1 MRWTPETGEGEIM
14 FDGIRNFFN
23 SLFSYLGDLFQWVL
37 DGLTAIVKPI
47 IDVFIGIG
55 YFIYKIGVVLVEV
68 LSTVGAV
75 AKLGLGL
82 VTGIFKT
89 ITGLSYQGNGPGVPS
104 SIASA
109 VDNLQP
115 IFSALQFNKI
125 GFVLIFS
132 IWVFTA
138 FAAVKII
145 QSFNVAG
152 DN

>member
-1 MRWTPETGEGEIM
+1 M
-14 FDGIRNFFN
+14 FDGIRSFFN
-23 SLFSYLGDLFQWVL
+23 KLFGYLGDLFSWFVEAI
-37 DGLTAIVKPI
+37 TAIIKPV
-47 IDVFIGIG
+47 IDIFIGIG
-55 YFIYKIGVVLVEV
+55 YFIYKIGVVLVEL
-68 LSTVGAV
+68 LSLLASV

-89 ITGLSYQGNGPGVPS
+89 ITGLSYQGTPANLPS
-104 SIASA
+104 SIDSA

-115 IFSALQFNKI
+115 VFSALQFNKI
-125 GFVLIFS
+125 GYVLIFS

-145 QSFNVAG
+145 QSLNVAG